1 MRTKYLTFLA
11 LILILSITTY
21 PACGRRGLRKVG
33 KLAPDFEYI
42 DLRGHVGHLYD
53 FRGKVVLLRFWADW
67 CDYCWKEMPVLEEF
81 YSKNKDR
88 GFVVIG
94 ANVGQARDVAE
105 AFVEKNGLT
114 YPIFIDPEGKLAK
127 SYGVYG
133 IPTNFIINQEGV
145 IMDIILGG
153 GFVELNSS
161 RRILFPY
168 IEGTAKPQKG

>member
-1 MRTKYLTFLA
+1 
-11 LILILSITTY
+11 
-21 PACGRRGLRKVG
+21 
-33 KLAPDFEYI
+33 
-42 DLRGHVGHLYD
+42 
-53 FRGKVVLLRFWADW
+53 
-67 CDYCWKEMPVLEEF
+67 MPVLEQL
-81 YSKNKDR
+81 YRKNKDR

-94 ANVGQARDVAE
+94 ANVGQARDVVE
-105 AFVEKNGLT
+105 AFAEKNGLT

-153 GFVELNSS
+153 GFVELKSS
-161 RRILFPY
+161 RRMLIPY